1 MGAIKITKVTDYIGA
16 YYILSGDK
24 KSWYG
29 IWCLSVREACSAA
42 PMLSPWLPGRL
53 SRVHRECK
61 REFPS
66 QGGVSAAC
74 SFLFHLWLCS
84 YSRSSLQRRRH
95 LFSQNSCGPL
105 GRLLGLHGPF
115 FHLQSTEGEAMLQRV
130 DGISAATVPLK
141 RKG

>member
-42 PMLSPWLPGRL
+42 PMLSPWLPGIL

-84 YSRSSLQRRRH
+84 YSQGAASKGGDTSFHKIPADHLEDSWASMGLFFTCKVQRERPCSRGWMAFLQQQCH
-95 LFSQNSCGPL
+95 
-105 GRLLGLHGPF
+105 
-115 FHLQSTEGEAMLQRV
+115 
-130 DGISAATVPLK
+130 
-141 RKG
+141 